1 MASKG
6 IKRLPAT
13 EVKTHFG
20 RVVQEVITTGTPV
33 IIQTRGED
41 QAVII
46 NLHDFQTLWPSQE
59 TAPATVRQQ
68 VRTALRKANLL
79 SEPTA
84 QEVVETQA
92 FEAQHPPADQ
102 ARILA
107 TWRGLKLDP
116 PLSDVILRNRERKL
130 D

>member
-1 MASKG
+1 MQNGAPWSLFL
-6 IKRLPAT
+6 RPA
-13 EVKTHFG
+13 G
-20 RVVQEVITTGTPV
+20 QQNRPMQGTPV

-46 NLHDFQTLWPSQE
+46 NLHDFQTLWPSE
-59 TAPATVRQQ
+59 GGMPATVRQR

-84 QEVVETQA
+84 QEVAETQA

-102 ARILA
+102 EHILT
-107 TWRGLKLDP
+107 TWRRLKLDP
-116 PLSDVILRNRERKL
+116 PLSDIILRHREREL

>member
-1 MASKG
+1 MANRDV
-6 IKRLPAT
+6 KRLPAT

-20 RVVQEVITTGTPV
+20 RIVQEVSTTGTPV

-41 QAVII
+41 QAVLI
-46 NLHDFQTLWPSQE
+46 NLNDFQALWPAE
-59 TAPATVRQQ
+59 KAAPATVRQR

-84 QEVVETQA
+84 QEVAEARA
-92 FEAQHPPADQ
+92 FKTEHSPTDQ
-102 ARILA
+102 EHILT
-107 TWRGLKLDP
+107 TWRRLKLDP
-116 PLSDVILRNRERKL
+116 PLSDIILRNREREL